1 MNGTPGGRERLR
13 LRLLIG
19 GALVALTV
27 AASAYL
33 LGGRYVSTDDAY
45 VQAARVDIS
54 ANREGRIVRIDVTD
68 NQRVR
73 RGEPL
78 FELDAREAAI
88 AVAQARAKLAASRL
102 GVAALEAAYRSRQAA
117 TREARDQVAYRDRE
131 LARVRELAAR
141 GIASQSALDAAV
153 HAAAAAVAQAAAAAQ
168 QQARAA
174 ALLGNNPALPID
186 DHASV
191 KLAKAS
197 LARAR
202 LDLSYMVVRA
212 PMDGVVA
219 KVEDVQV
226 GDYIKAGAPLF
237 ALVSARDVWVE
248 ANFKENA
255 LAKLRRGEPA
265 SIALD
270 AYPGHH
276 FDGRLESFS
285 PGTGSSFS
293 LLPPENA
300 TGNWV
305 KVVQRLPVRLSIED
319 DEPNAPLRA
328 GLSAEVSVDT
338 GQARWQGLF

>member
-1 MNGTPGGRERLR
+1 MKGTPEGREGLR

-19 GALVALTV
+19 GTLVALVV
-27 AASAYL
+27 AALAYL

-88 AVAQARAKLAASRL
+88 AVAQARARLAASRL
-102 GVAALEAAYRSRQAA
+102 DIAALEAAYRSRQAA
-117 TREARDQVAYRDRE
+117 TRDALDRVAYRKRE
-131 LARVRELAAR
+131 LARVRQLAAR
-141 GIASQSALDAAV
+141 GIASQSTLDEAV
-153 HAAAAAVAQAAAAAQ
+153 HAAAAALAQADAAAQ
-168 QQARAA
+168 EQARAA

-186 DHASV
+186 EHPSV
-191 KLAKAS
+191 KLAKAA
-197 LARAR
+197 LARAK

-219 KVEDVQV
+219 KVEGVQV
-226 GDYIKAGAPLF
+226 GDYIKAGVPLF
-237 ALVSARDVWVE
+237 ALVSSRDVWVE

-255 LAKLRRGEPA
+255 LAKLRRGQAA

-270 AYPGHH
+270 AYPRQH
-276 FDGRLESFS
+276 FEGRLESFS

-305 KVVQRLPVRLSIED
+305 KVVQRLPVRLSIEND
-319 DEPNAPLRA
+319 DPNAPLRA

-338 GQARWQGLF
+338 GQARWQDLF